1 MSYAPINEST
11 DTEQLRLSSDIP
23 LQSIHPTNQTKGK
36 ERQHRS
42 EEEEDSD
49 RDEED
54 DQEGIA
60 LIGSGRR
67 CEKTRKV
74 DQSRLTIS
82 EEDFELES
90 AIDMV
95 KKVGSIPS

>member
-1 MSYAPINEST
+1 
-11 DTEQLRLSSDIP
+11 
-23 LQSIHPTNQTKGK
+23 
-36 ERQHRS
+36 
-42 EEEEDSD
+42 
-49 RDEED
+49 
-54 DQEGIA
+54 
-60 LIGSGRR
+60 
-67 CEKTRKV
+67 V